1 MAIASIANRYFRDGW
16 RSCSLLIGADQSNAA
31 EETVNSTVDEK
42 LWQKLWR
49 RRRERA
55 AVPTVVEHYDAARYP
70 LLAGELMQAKIV
82 LASRIAPS
90 VIAAPYKR

>member
-1 MAIASIANRYFRDGW
+1 MPR
-16 RSCSLLIGADQSNAA
+16 
-31 EETVNSTVDEK
+31 EESVNSAIGDK

-49 RRRERA
+49 RLCERA

-82 LASRIAPS
+82 LAPRISPG
-90 VIAAPYKR
+90 VIATPYKR